1 MDVIVRKKKL
11 QETNITFARVFSK
24 LSSSSLIISLIFF
37 SLSFNS
43 GNTSPINWTKTFT
56 SLFKNIIISIVNHVS
71 TLRDMHI
78 KKNQSRVVDWM
89 FYQRQIHFPGLVALQ
104 SNIYTIHSDME
115 HQLFYVHTCISNI
128 LNTDAQILELLQI
141 LNIYLYVIA
150 PS

>member
-1 MDVIVRKKKL
+1 MLQSGKKN

-78 KKNQSRVVDWM
+78 KKNESRAVDWI
-89 FYQRQIHFPGLVALQ
+89 FYQRQIHSQVQQHYKVIYIQYIVIWSIRLVLFP
-104 SNIYTIHSDME
+104 YTLL
-115 HQLFYVHTCISNI
+115 LFPNLAGADRCTASKPC
-128 LNTDAQILELLQI
+128 
-141 LNIYLYVIA
+141 
-150 PS
+150 